1 MVERAAVP
9 PGGAYDCVVIGSGNG
24 GLAAAAQLAAK
35 GVKVLLLEQHNV
47 PGGFASSFVRG
58 RFEFETAMH
67 MIADMGPPTDRGGV
81 RTFLEDDLGVHL
93 DWVEIPEAFRMIV
106 TDPGE
111 ELDVTMR
118 YGVKDYIDTIEESV
132 KKMVESK
139 VKEVEDSH
147 PGLKVVPIIMT
158 GSPSRKIV
166 EAARAREV
174 DLIVVGN
181 RGTGGILNWM
191 LGSVSR
197 QVTDA
202 CTVPV
207 LVVKDPKFCKP

>member
-1 MVERAAVP
+1 MWKKILVAIDGSAPSLHALEVAADMAANDKAELTILSVVP
-9 PGGAYDCVVIGSGNG
+9 PIPSM
-24 GLAAAAQLAAK
+24 GLEGEMPQLT
-35 GVKVLLLEQHNV
+35 EY
-47 PGGFASSFVRG
+47 
-58 RFEFETAMH
+58 T
-67 MIADMGPPTDRGGV
+67 
-81 RTFLEDDLGVHL
+81 
-93 DWVEIPEAFRMIV
+93 
-106 TDPGE
+106 
-111 ELDVTMR
+111 
-118 YGVKDYIDTIEESV
+118 DTIEESV
-132 KKMVESK
+132 KKMVTSK

-147 PGLKVVPIIMT
+147 PDLEVVPIVMT

-166 EAARAREV
+166 EAARAREA

-207 LVVKDPKFCKP
+207 LVVKDREFCKP

>member
-1 MVERAAVP
+1 MWKKILVAIDGSAPSLHALEVAADMAHNNKAELTILSVVP
-9 PGGAYDCVVIGSGNG
+9 PIPSM
-24 GLAAAAQLAAK
+24 GLEGEMPQLT
-35 GVKVLLLEQHNV
+35 EY
-47 PGGFASSFVRG
+47 
-58 RFEFETAMH
+58 T
-67 MIADMGPPTDRGGV
+67 
-81 RTFLEDDLGVHL
+81 
-93 DWVEIPEAFRMIV
+93 
-106 TDPGE
+106 
-111 ELDVTMR
+111 
-118 YGVKDYIDTIEESV
+118 DTIEESV
-132 KKMVESK
+132 KKMVTSK

-147 PGLKVVPIIMT
+147 PDLEVVPIVMT

-166 EAARAREV
+166 EAARAREA

-207 LVVKDPKFCKP
+207 LVVKDRKFCKP

>member
-1 MVERAAVP
+1 MWKKILVAIDGSAPSLHALKVAAGMAANNKAELTILSVVP
-9 PGGAYDCVVIGSGNG
+9 PIPSM
-24 GLAAAAQLAAK
+24 GLEGEMPQL
-35 GVKVLLLEQHNV
+35 
-47 PGGFASSFVRG
+47 P
-58 RFEFETAMH
+58 
-67 MIADMGPPTDRGGV
+67 
-81 RTFLEDDLGVHL
+81 
-93 DWVEIPEAFRMIV
+93 
-106 TDPGE
+106 
-111 ELDVTMR
+111 
-118 YGVKDYIDTIEESV
+118 DYIDTIEESV
-132 KKMVESK
+132 KKMVASK

-147 PGLKVVPIIMT
+147 SGLKVVPIIMT

-166 EAARAREV
+166 EVARAREV

-207 LVVKDPKFCKP
+207 LVVKDRKFCKS

>member
-1 MVERAAVP
+1 MAHNNKAELTILSVVP
-9 PGGAYDCVVIGSGNG
+9 PIPSM
-24 GLAAAAQLAAK
+24 GLEGEMPQLT
-35 GVKVLLLEQHNV
+35 EY
-47 PGGFASSFVRG
+47 
-58 RFEFETAMH
+58 T
-67 MIADMGPPTDRGGV
+67 
-81 RTFLEDDLGVHL
+81 
-93 DWVEIPEAFRMIV
+93 
-106 TDPGE
+106 
-111 ELDVTMR
+111 
-118 YGVKDYIDTIEESV
+118 DTIEESV
-132 KKMVESK
+132 KKMVTSK

-147 PGLKVVPIIMT
+147 PDLEVVPIVMT

-166 EAARAREV
+166 EAARAREA

-207 LVVKDPKFCKP
+207 LVVKDRKFCKP

>member
-1 MVERAAVP
+1 MWKKILVAIDGSAPSLHALKIAAGMAANNKAELTILSVVP
-9 PGGAYDCVVIGSGNG
+9 PIPSM
-24 GLAAAAQLAAK
+24 GLEGEMPQL
-35 GVKVLLLEQHNV
+35 
-47 PGGFASSFVRG
+47 P
-58 RFEFETAMH
+58 
-67 MIADMGPPTDRGGV
+67 
-81 RTFLEDDLGVHL
+81 
-93 DWVEIPEAFRMIV
+93 
-106 TDPGE
+106 
-111 ELDVTMR
+111 
-118 YGVKDYIDTIEESV
+118 DYIDTIEESV
-132 KKMVESK
+132 KKMVTSK

-147 PGLKVVPIIMT
+147 PDLKVVPIVMT

-207 LVVKDPKFCKP
+207 LVVKDREFCKP

>member
-1 MVERAAVP
+1 MWKKILVAIDGSAPSLHALKVAAGMAANNKAELTILSVVP
-9 PGGAYDCVVIGSGNG
+9 PIPSM
-24 GLAAAAQLAAK
+24 GLEGEMPQL
-35 GVKVLLLEQHNV
+35 
-47 PGGFASSFVRG
+47 P
-58 RFEFETAMH
+58 
-67 MIADMGPPTDRGGV
+67 
-81 RTFLEDDLGVHL
+81 
-93 DWVEIPEAFRMIV
+93 
-106 TDPGE
+106 
-111 ELDVTMR
+111 
-118 YGVKDYIDTIEESV
+118 DYIDTIEESV
-132 KKMVESK
+132 KKMVASK

-147 PGLKVVPIIMT
+147 SGLKVVPIIMT

-207 LVVKDPKFCKP
+207 LVVKDRKFCKAVPAQGQIRRCTQSYPPLRAAETPPSTQRAHPGTARSTPRARSTRSSKRR

>member
-1 MVERAAVP
+1 MWKKILVAIDGSAPSLHALKVAAGMAANNKAELTILSVVP
-9 PGGAYDCVVIGSGNG
+9 PIPSM
-24 GLAAAAQLAAK
+24 GLEGEMPQ
-35 GVKVLLLEQHNV
+35 
-47 PGGFASSFVRG
+47 
-58 RFEFETAMH
+58 
-67 MIADMGPPTDRGGV
+67 PPN
-81 RTFLEDDLGVHL
+81 
-93 DWVEIPEAFRMIV
+93 
-106 TDPGE
+106 
-111 ELDVTMR
+111 
-118 YGVKDYIDTIEESV
+118 YIDTIEESV
-132 KKMVESK
+132 KKMVASK

-147 PGLKVVPIIMT
+147 PGLKVVPIVMT

-207 LVVKDPKFCKP
+207 LVVKDHKFCKP